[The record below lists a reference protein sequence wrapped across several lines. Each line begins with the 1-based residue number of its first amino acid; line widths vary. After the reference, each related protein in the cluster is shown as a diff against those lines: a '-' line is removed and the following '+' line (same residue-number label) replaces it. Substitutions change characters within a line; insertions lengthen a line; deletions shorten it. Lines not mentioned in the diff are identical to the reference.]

1 MCSEGVSVL
10 YLARRITKNM
20 YNVRLTGNEKRI
32 SKGWNYWMC
41 DDNIQGMQRGTAN
54 QGEVI
59 GKCPEERP
67 NLSDA
72 VIKKETSTKM
82 YTPF

>member
-1 MCSEGVSVL
+1 
-10 YLARRITKNM
+10 
-20 YNVRLTGNEKRI
+20 
-32 SKGWNYWMC
+32 MC